1 MAVRLL
7 WVQDAF
13 WPDLRGG
20 AERRAYHL
28 VQALATRGHHVDGLA
43 RRTVPVG
50 PEHNRLGGADVYR
63 ATTAAIDARLW
74 RIRPSLWMKQ
84 WCDIYSRFLNGQPYD
99 GAIAFQPEAAH
110 YLRRCRQH
118 LPILIAT
125 GGTWAGAKPHEF
137 AAETSSLSLRLTKEL
152 AFWQYYYY
160 ERLGNRAAD
169 YVVAESRNVRE
180 QLMRLYH
187 LPTHRVPVIGNGV
200 DHELFR
206 PRPAQRASLRRRLG
220 WPDSAFV
227 VIGVGRLA
235 RVKNFSYLLR
245 ATAIAAANG
254 LESCTVI
261 VGDGSRQPMLEHLAR
276 QLRIADRVQFLGH
289 RSDVPELLA
298 AADVFVL
305 PSVFEAYGSAW
316 VEAMAS
322 GLPCMGLRHEFGRV
336 LSAAGEHI
344 EHGRTGF
351 LLDPDDPGDCAAR
364 IRELADHAS
373 LRARMGDAAR
383 RVATARYSWDVAARR
398 YEQLLL
404 AARASRV

>member
-1 MAVRLL
+1 MRLL
-7 WVQDAF
+7 WAQDAF

-28 VQALATRGHHVDGLA
+28 VQALATRGHQVDVLA
-43 RRTVPVG
+43 RRTVAINA
-50 PEHNRLGGADVYR
+50 EHNRLGRAAVYR
-63 ATTAAIDARLW
+63 AGSASIDPRLW
-74 RIRPSLWMKQ
+74 RIRPCLWMKQ
-84 WCDIYSRFLNGQPYD
+84 WRGIYSRFLNGHPYD
-99 GAIAFQPEAAH
+99 GAIVFQPEAAH

-137 AAETSSLSLRLTKEL
+137 AVETSSLSLRFAKEL

-160 ERLGNRAAD
+160 ERLGNRAAN
-169 YVVAESRNVRE
+169 YVVAESHNVRE

-187 LPTHRVPVIGNGV
+187 LPVRRVPVIGNGV
-200 DHELFR
+200 DHELFK

-245 ATAIAAANG
+245 AAAIAAANG
-254 LESCTVI
+254 LKLCTVI
-261 VGDGSRQPMLEHLAR
+261 VGDGSRQSVLERLAR
-276 QLRIADRVQFLGH
+276 QLRIADRVKLLGH

-305 PSVFEAYGSAW
+305 PSAFEAYGSAW

-322 GLPCMGLRHEFGRV
+322 GLPCMGLRHEFGRIF
-336 LSAAGEHI
+336 SAADEHI
-344 EHGRTGF
+344 EHGETGF
-351 LLDPDDPGDCAAR
+351 LLDSDDPGDCAAR
-364 IRELADHAS
+364 LKELADQPN
-373 LRARMGDAAR
+373 LRARMGAAAHQ
-383 RVATARYSWDVAARR
+383 VATVRYSWDATAER

-404 AARASRV
+404 TARASRV

>member
-1 MAVRLL
+1 VRLL

-28 VQALATRGHHVDGLA
+28 VQALAARGHQVDVLT

-50 PEHNRLGGADVYR
+50 ARHNRLGGAAVYR
-63 ATTAAIDARLW
+63 ANTAAVDARLW

-84 WCDIYSRFLNGQPYD
+84 WRDIYSRFLNGQPYD
-99 GAIAFQPEAAH
+99 GAIVFQPEAAH
-110 YLRRCRQH
+110 YLRRFRQH

-137 AAETSSLSLRLTKEL
+137 AAETSSLSLRFAKEL

-187 LPTHRVPVIGNGV
+187 LPPRRVPVIGNGV
-200 DHELFR
+200 DHGLFR
-206 PRPAQRASLRRRLG
+206 PRPAQRTSLRRRLG
-220 WPDSAFV
+220 CPGSAFV

-245 ATAIAAANG
+245 ATAIAVA
-254 LESCTVI
+254 ESLDLCTII
-261 VGDGSRQPMLEHLAR
+261 VGDGSRRPMLEQLAR
-276 QLRIADRVQFLGH
+276 QLRIAERVKFLGH

-298 AADVFVL
+298 AADVFIL

-322 GLPCMGLRHEFGRV
+322 GLPCMGLRYEFGRV
-336 LSAAGEHI
+336 FSAAGEHI
-344 EHGRTGF
+344 EHGKTGF

-364 IRELADHAS
+364 IRELADQPS
-373 LRARMGDAAR
+373 LRTRMGEAAC
-383 RVATARYSWDVAARR
+383 RVATATYSWDVAAER
-398 YEQLLL
+398 YEQWLLT
-404 AARASRV
+404 ARASRV

>member
-1 MAVRLL
+1 MRLL
-7 WVQDAF
+7 WAQDVF

-28 VQALATRGHHVDGLA
+28 VQALAARGHQVDVLT

-50 PEHNRLGGADVYR
+50 PEHDLLGGAAVYR
-63 ATTAAIDARLW
+63 AGNASIAPRLW
-74 RIRPSLWMKQ
+74 RVRPCLWMRR
-84 WCDIYSRFLNGQPYD
+84 WRDIYSRFLNGQPYD
-99 GAIAFQPEAAH
+99 GAIVFQPEAAH

-137 AAETSSLSLRLTKEL
+137 AAEIPSLSLRFAKEL

-169 YVVAESRNVRE
+169 YVVAESHNVRE

-187 LPTHRVPVIGNGV
+187 LATHRVPVIGNGV

-206 PRPAQRASLRRRLG
+206 PRPAERASLRRGLG
-220 WPDSAFV
+220 WPDSTFV
-227 VIGVGRLA
+227 VMGVGRLA
-235 RVKNFSYLLR
+235 RVKNFAYLLR
-245 ATAIAAANG
+245 ATALAAANG
-254 LESCTVI
+254 LELCTVI
-261 VGDGSRQPMLEHLAR
+261 VGDGSQQPMLEKLAR
-276 QLRIADRVQFLGH
+276 QLRIAEHIKFLGH
-289 RSDVPELLA
+289 RNDVPELLA
-298 AADVFVL
+298 AADAFVL
-305 PSVFEAYGSAW
+305 PSAFEAYGSAW

-322 GLPCMGLRHEFGRV
+322 GLPCMGLRYEFGRV
-336 LSAAGEHI
+336 FSAADEHI
-344 EHGRTGF
+344 EHGKTGF

-364 IRELADHAS
+364 IRELADRPN
-373 LRARMGDAAR
+373 LRARMGEAAR
-383 RVATARYSWDVAARR
+383 RLAIARYSWDVAAER

>member
-1 MAVRLL
+1 MRLL
-7 WVQDAF
+7 WAQDAF

-28 VQALATRGHHVDGLA
+28 VRALRTRGHQVDVLT
-43 RRTVPVG
+43 RHTVPVG
-50 PEHNRLGGADVYR
+50 PEHDRLGGVTVYR
-63 ATTAAIDARLW
+63 VGTASIDARLW
-74 RIRPSLWMKQ
+74 RIRPSLWMRQ
-84 WCDIYSRFLNGQPYD
+84 WRDIYSHFLNGRPYD
-99 GAIAFQPEAAH
+99 GAIVFQPEAAH

-125 GGTWAGAKPHEF
+125 GGTWAGSKPHEF
-137 AAETSSLSLRLTKEL
+137 AAEVSSLSLRFAKEL

-169 YVVAESRNVRE
+169 YVVAESHNVRE

-187 LPTHRVPVIGNGV
+187 LPSQRVPVIGNGV
-200 DHELFR
+200 DHELFK
-206 PRPAQRASLRRRLG
+206 PRPAKRASLRRRLD

-235 RVKNFSYLLR
+235 RVKNFPYLLR
-245 ATAIAAANG
+245 ATAIAAADG
-254 LESCTVI
+254 LELCTVI
-261 VGDGSRQPMLEHLAR
+261 VGDGSRQPMLEKLAR
-276 QLRIADRVQFLGH
+276 QLRIAERVKFLGH
-289 RSDVPELLA
+289 RHDVPELLA
-298 AADVFVL
+298 AADAFVL

-322 GLPCMGLRHEFGRV
+322 GLPCMGLRYEFGRV

-344 EHGRTGF
+344 EHGKTGF
-351 LLDPDDPGDCAAR
+351 LLDPHDPSDCAAR
-364 IRELADHAS
+364 IQELADQPS
-373 LRARMGDAAR
+373 LRTRMGETAR
-383 RVATARYSWDVAARR
+383 QVATASYRWDVAAER

-404 AARASRV
+404 TARVSRV

>member
-1 MAVRLL
+1 MRLL
-7 WVQDAF
+7 WAQDAF

-28 VQALATRGHHVDGLA
+28 VQALAARGHQVDVLA
-43 RRTVPVG
+43 RQTVPTG
-50 PEHNRLGGADVYR
+50 AEHSRLGGAAVYR
-63 ATTAAIDARLW
+63 ASTASIDARLW

-84 WCDIYSRFLNGQPYD
+84 WRDIYSRFLNGQPYD
-99 GAIAFQPEAAH
+99 GAIVFQPEAAH
-110 YLRRCRQH
+110 YLRRSRRH

-137 AAETSSLSLRLTKEL
+137 AAEASSLSIRLAKEL

-160 ERLGNRAAD
+160 ERLGNRAAN
-169 YVVAESRNVRE
+169 YVVAESCNVRE
-180 QLMRLYH
+180 QLVRLYH
-187 LPTHRVPVIGNGV
+187 LPDHRVPVIGNGV

-235 RVKNFSYLLR
+235 SVKNFSYLLR
-245 ATAIAAANG
+245 ATAIAAADG
-254 LESCTVI
+254 LELCTII
-261 VGDGSRQPMLEHLAR
+261 VGDGGRQPMLEKLVR
-276 QLRIADRVQFLGH
+276 ELQITDRIRFLGH

-305 PSVFEAYGSAW
+305 PSAFEAYGSAW

-322 GLPCMGLRHEFGRV
+322 GLPCMGLRYEFGRV
-336 LSAAGEHI
+336 FSAAGEHI
-344 EHGRTGF
+344 EHGQTGF
-351 LLDPDDPGDCAAR
+351 LLDPDDPSDCAAR
-364 IRELADHAS
+364 MRELADQPS
-373 LRARMGDAAR
+373 LRTRMGQAAR
-383 RVATARYSWDVAARR
+383 RVATARYSWDVAAEG

-404 AARASRV
+404 TARASRV